1 MTEVLLMFNWSYLP
15 RFILEIIEKAF
26 LWGLV
31 VFSASFPVLVVLW
44 FMGVI

>member
-1 MTEVLLMFNWSYLP
+1 MFNWSYLP
-15 RFILEIIEKAF
+15 CFILEIIEKAF

-31 VFSASFPVLVVLW
+31 VFSASFPVFVVLW